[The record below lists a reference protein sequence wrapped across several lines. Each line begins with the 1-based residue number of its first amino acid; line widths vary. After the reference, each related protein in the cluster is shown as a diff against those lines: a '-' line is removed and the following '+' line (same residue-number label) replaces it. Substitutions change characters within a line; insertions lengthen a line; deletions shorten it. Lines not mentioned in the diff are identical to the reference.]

1 VRMWVNRSA
10 AAVVMSA
17 PRMMKRLM
25 RGREVVV
32 FAMNTV
38 LKARV
43 LLQRRRM
50 VANLVR
56 SFMGP
61 WG

>member
-1 VRMWVNRSA
+1 MRMWVNRSA